1 MNIVAI
7 KLKKT
12 LKVEQKLSFQHAPHA
27 CLGVFSSGANITAFF
42 TVDTGQGPFSC
53 EAWVQ
58 PNNAAGVEGACFGSA
73 DGGKTFVFSNCFA

>member
-12 LKVEQKLSFQHAPHA
+12 LKVEQKISFDHAPA
-27 CLGVFSSGANITAFF
+27 KALGVFSSGANITAFF
-42 TVDTGQGPFSC
+42 TVDPSQGPFNC

-58 PNNAAGVEGACFGSA
+58 PNNAAGVEGACLGSA
-73 DGGKTFVFSNCFA
+73 DGGRTFVFSNCFA